1 MRIIFQAYR
10 RTSLLARILIGFGL
24 GALLGI
30 LVWWW
35 GAAAAFQCVKILAPL
50 GVLLISMLKM
60 IVIPVIFFSIIT
72 GAAQLSLKNFGRVGG
87 KVIGWYLFTSL
98 IATLTGVSLAL
109 VINPGSATQLSGWEQ
124 LSSSGLSDIPAIAP
138 QTSLG
143 SSITRLLQSLFQNPF
158 EALATNNFLAIIVF
172 ALLFGLALRQLMDTP
187 VVSKY
192 PAIGTFLD
200 LITVVREVIFKIV
213 DWILEYSPIGI
224 FCLTL
229 SNFSQHGWAIVGP
242 YVGIVISVI
251 SGVLFMMVLVYPFL
265 MWLITRQA
273 PYKIMRQMNE
283 ALLTAFI
290 TRSSAATLPVTFKTM
305 ENHLGVKKELTS
317 FALPLGATINMDGVC
332 VHLPIFAVL
341 AANLFGIEIT
351 LGTLFMMVITTVLAS
366 IGAGGVPGGSLMLLF
381 VILQTLGL
389 SGEQVN
395 LVVAIAAGINPILD
409 MFETANNVTGDMVC
423 TYVVARQENL
433 IVES

>member
-10 RTSLLARILIGFGL
+10 RTSLLARILIGFGV

-35 GAAAAFQCVKILAPL
+35 GAEAAYQCVKILAPL

-109 VINPGSATQLSGWEQ
+109 VINPGSSTQLSGWEQ

-172 ALLFGLALRQLMDTP
+172 ALLFGLALRQLMDTA
-187 VVSKY
+187 VGSKS
-192 PAIGTFLD
+192 PASGTFLD

-351 LGTLFMMVITTVLAS
+351 LGALFMMVITTVLAS

-389 SGEQVN
+389 SGEHVN

-433 IVES
+433 IAES

>member
-10 RTSLLARILIGFGL
+10 RTSLLARILIGFGV

-35 GAAAAFQCVKILAPL
+35 GAEAAFHCVKILAPF

-143 SSITRLLQSLFQNPF
+143 SSITRLLLSLFQNPF

-187 VVSKY
+187 VVSKS
-192 PAIGTFLD
+192 PASGTFLD

-229 SNFSQHGWAIVGP
+229 SNFSQHGWVIVGP
-242 YVGIVISVI
+242 YLGIVVSVI
-251 SGVLFMMVLVYPFL
+251 SGVLLLMVLVYPFL
-265 MWLITRQA
+265 IWLITRQA
-273 PYKIMRQMNE
+273 PYKIMRRMNE
-283 ALLTAFI
+283 AILTAFI

-332 VHLPIFAVL
+332 VHLPVFAVL

-351 LGTLFMMVITTVLAS
+351 LGALFMMVITTVLAS

-389 SGEQVN
+389 SDEQVN